1 MTLTEY
7 INKLKKFE
15 KEFGHLTVIYAKDD
29 EGNGYQEIEFPPSI
43 AQVHDLNVRDLELV
57 GYYDEDD
64 EEINKED
71 CNVII
76 IN

>member
-29 EGNGYQEIEFPPSI
+29 EGNDYQKIEFSPSI
-43 AQVHDLNVRDLELV
+43 AQVHDLKVRNLELV
-57 GYYDEDD
+57 GIFSKKHKV
-64 EEINKED
+64 INKED

-76 IN
+76 VN